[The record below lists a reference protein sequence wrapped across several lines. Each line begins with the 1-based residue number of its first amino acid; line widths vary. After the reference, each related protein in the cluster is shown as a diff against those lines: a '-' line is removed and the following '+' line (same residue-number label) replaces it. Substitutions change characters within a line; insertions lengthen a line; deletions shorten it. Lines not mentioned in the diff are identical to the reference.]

1 MGGEMPIPFFTRKK
15 KSDANTPKPQEPLTR
30 WGRMHSHLSAGRL
43 YPSERGPSME
53 VYHRMRED
61 AQVAAGLAVIKEPVI
76 AAGWSVTGESEVAR
90 RFVES
95 MLRPFWRKLLRSLLT
110 ALDYG
115 FSALEL
121 VYDLDSDGNLTITE
135 VRDPDPLSIALNVDD
150 DGSLT
155 GFTQLPDT
163 FVPGE
168 RAVIFTH
175 RGEHGNHYGISRL
188 RSAYAAWHAKKIM
201 FLYTNR
207 YFERRGVPITMIKY
221 PPAPTAVTNGGV
233 NTDTNSQKALDL
245 GESLLANSV
254 VAVPRVYD
262 AQGREQWEIAFLED
276 AENGGNLIDYM
287 NYLDKLI
294 LRALFVPERTITQD
308 SATGSYAMA
317 QAHQEVFL
325 MALDGLIADVEE
337 CINAQI
343 VEPLL
348 RYNFG
353 SGSRQPAVRLVMERL
368 SSQRRQI
375 VAEVAK
381 QMLEQG
387 KLQLDPDEVSKLLDI
402 QLKEAPADTTES
414 RETSDVLA

>member
-1 MGGEMPIPFFTRKK
+1 MPIPFFNRKK
-15 KSDANTPKPQEPLTR
+15 KSEANPPKPQDPLTH
-30 WGRMHSHLSAGRL
+30 WGPLYSHLSAGKL
-43 YPSERGPSME
+43 YPTERGPSLQ

-76 AAGWSVTGESEVAR
+76 ATGWSVSGESEEAR

-110 ALDYG
+110 SLDYG

-121 VYDLDSDGNLTITE
+121 VYDLDAKGNLTITE
-135 VRDPDPLSIALNVDD
+135 VRDPDPLSIVLNVDD

-155 GFTQLPDT
+155 GFTQLPET
-163 FVPGE
+163 IVPGE
-168 RAVIFTH
+168 RALIFTH

-188 RSAYAAWHAKKIM
+188 RGAYAAWHAKEIM

-207 YFERRGVPITMIKY
+207 YFERRGVPITMVKY
-221 PPAPTAVTNGGV
+221 PPAPTVGTSGTV
-233 NTDTNSQKALDL
+233 SSDTNSQKALDL

-276 AENGGNLIDYM
+276 SANGGNLIDYM

-308 SATGSYAMA
+308 NATGSYGMA

-325 MALDGLIADVEE
+325 MSLDGLIADVEE
-337 CINAQI
+337 CINAQV

-353 SGSRQPAVRLVMERL
+353 SGRRQPDVRLVMERL

-381 QMLEQG
+381 QMLENG
-387 KLQLDPDEVSKLLDI
+387 KMQLDPDEVSKLLDLPI
-402 QLKEAPADTTES
+402 KAAEEEAVLVES
-414 RETSDVLA
+414 ETA